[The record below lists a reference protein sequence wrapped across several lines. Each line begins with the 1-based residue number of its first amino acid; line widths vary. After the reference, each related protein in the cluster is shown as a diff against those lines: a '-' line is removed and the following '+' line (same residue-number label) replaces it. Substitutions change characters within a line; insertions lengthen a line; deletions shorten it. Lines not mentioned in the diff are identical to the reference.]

1 MILIPPFLR
10 NLLRLCLIGLL
21 VYGAVRI
28 SQWAH
33 AMMPLV
39 DAGAVGL
46 PPLVIC
52 GMVLAYALL
61 LALPFVPGIEVGLA
75 LLMIEGA
82 WVAPVIY
89 GATIGGLMLAYAVG
103 RLLPYPVIERVLR
116 DCRMTGAAD
125 IVARIGPLDA
135 AARLD
140 LLQTALPRW
149 MAPVAPMR
157 YLVLGVLINVPG
169 NIALGGGGGLLFYAG
184 LSRLFA
190 PLPLLVTLVVAVSP
204 VPLAVWFLG
213 YDGML

>member
-10 NLLRLCLIGLL
+10 NLIRLSLIGLL
-21 VYGAVRI
+21 VYAAVRL

-39 DAGAVGL
+39 DAGATGL
-46 PPLVIC
+46 SPVVIC
-52 GMVLAYALL
+52 GMLLAYAIL

-82 WVAPVIY
+82 WVAPAVY
-89 GATIGGLMLAYAVG
+89 GATLFGLMLAFAVG
-103 RLLPYPVIERVLR
+103 WVLPYPVIERLLR
-116 DCRMTGAAD
+116 DCRLNRAAD
-125 IVARIGPLDA
+125 IVAHIAPLEA
-135 AARLD
+135 AERLH
-140 LLQTALPRW
+140 LLQSAVPRW
-149 MAPVAPMR
+149 LAPVAPLR
-157 YLVLGVLINVPG
+157 YVVLAVLINLPG

-213 YDGML
+213 YDGMH